1 MNKQEFIDSL
11 RRNLSTIGDYN
22 FVNDTISYY
31 ENYIET
37 QIRMGKTEEQ
47 VMRELGDPRLIAKS
61 IKATH
66 ISEDVEEQNGY
77 KEFGESDH
85 SGTRRFADTLFSFN
99 GRQIRMPSWLI
110 KAIAMVVLLFVFF
123 IVFTV
128 LRWLAPFIFMGLLE
142 YVVYRTFFGK
152 Y

>member
-1 MNKQEFIDSL
+1 MNKLEFIDSL
-11 RRNLSTIGDYN
+11 RRSLSSINDYN
-22 FVNDTISYY
+22 FVNDTIAYY

-37 QIRMGKTEEQ
+37 QVRMGKTEEQ

-66 ISEDVEEQNGY
+66 VSEDADEQNEY
-77 KEFGESDH
+77 QEFEKDKYSGKPRFSD
-85 SGTRRFADTLFSFN
+85 TMFSFN
-99 GRQIRMPSWLI
+99 GKQIRMPSWLI
-110 KAIAMVVLLFVFF
+110 KALAMIILLLVLF

-128 LRWLAPFIFMGLLE
+128 LRWLSPFIFMGLIA
-142 YVVYRTFFGK
+142 YMVYRTFFGK

>member
-1 MNKQEFIDSL
+1 MNKQEFIDNL
-11 RRNLSTIGDYN
+11 RRSLSSINDYN
-22 FVNDTISYY
+22 FVNDTVAYY

-66 ISEDVEEQNGY
+66 ISEDADEQNGY
-77 KEFGESDH
+77 QGFEQDKYSKTH
-85 SGTRRFADTLFSFN
+85 RAADALFHFR
-99 GRQIRMPSWLI
+99 GRQIRLPSWLVKTI
-110 KAIAMVVLLFVFF
+110 AIIVSLVVFF
-123 IVFTV
+123 VLFTV
-128 LRWLAPFIFMGLLE
+128 LRWLSPFIFMGLVAYL
-142 YVVYRTFFGK
+142 VYRTFFGK